1 MSAIAIHAARAL
13 VLTLVLSGCA
23 DPRTV
28 DPGRIGQPAQIY
40 VVATESA
47 RFTLRSLREE
57 RAHAL
62 GAGIGGL
69 IGWGVAAAASPAIEG
84 RKDVTGTTFPDPP
97 LPRLK
102 ERVLSAL
109 AADPKLA
116 GAQWTMV
123 DGSAE
128 RVPPGA
134 LSLMLKLEKWGV
146 TSFDDDPDVYGPFVQ
161 ATAKLLRDGDVL
173 WKSECQPTGGRDAM
187 PFTVAGMR
195 NDPERLRAVMMRAT
209 DACADEL
216 AAGFA
221 GRGERREKVRLEK
234 SSLADVE
241 RVLVGTAAGR
251 GLISSATRFDA
262 EFRRLAIGTDHLA
275 VVQKVMRESIA
286 ALPGSELKLA
296 GTLDGRPF
304 EAKMERSRSGRVR
317 VRFAGLRFATEDEV
331 RAFLAPFEGP
341 RFRKIEFSGD
351 AGGRP
356 ITVLRE
362 PKLD

>member
-1 MSAIAIHAARAL
+1 MSTIAIHLACAL
-13 VLTLVLSGCA
+13 VLALVLSGCA
-23 DPRTV
+23 DPRVV
-28 DPGRIGQPAQIY
+28 DPARIGQPAQIY

-47 RFTLRSLREE
+47 SFTLRNVREE

-62 GAGIGGL
+62 GAGIGGV
-69 IGWGVAAAASPAIEG
+69 IGGGIAAAASPAIEG
-84 RKDVTGTTFPDPP
+84 RKDVTTTTFPDPP

-109 AADPKLA
+109 ASDPKLA
-116 GAQWTMV
+116 GVQWTMV
-123 DGSAE
+123 DGTSD

-146 TSFDDDPDVYGPFVQ
+146 SSFDDDPDVYGPLVQ
-161 ATAKLLRDGDVL
+161 ATAKLLRGGDVL

-187 PFTVAGMR
+187 PFTVGGMR

-209 DACADEL
+209 DECADEL

-221 GRGERREKVRLEK
+221 GRGDREEKVRLDK
-234 SSLADVE
+234 SSLGDVE
-241 RVLVGTAAGR
+241 RVLVGTAAGP
-251 GLISSATRFDA
+251 GLIRGIAPFDA
-262 EFRRLAIGTDHLA
+262 EFRHLAIGTHQLA
-275 VVQKVMRESIA
+275 VVQKLVHESIA
-286 ALPGSELKLA
+286 AVPGSELKLA
-296 GTLDGRPF
+296 GTFDGRPF

-317 VRFAGLRFATEDEV
+317 VRFAGLRFATEAEV
-331 RAFLAPFEGP
+331 QAFLAPFEGP
-341 RFRKIEFSGD
+341 RFRKIEFTGD

-356 ITVLRE
+356 LTLLRE